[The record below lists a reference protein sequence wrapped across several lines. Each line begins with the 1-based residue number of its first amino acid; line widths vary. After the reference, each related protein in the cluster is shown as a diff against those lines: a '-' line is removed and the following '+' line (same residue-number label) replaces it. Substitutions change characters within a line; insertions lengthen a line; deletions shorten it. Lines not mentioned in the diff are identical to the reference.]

1 MGPIQLRIDEGNLY
15 QAWEK
20 SRRSEID
27 GYKGD
32 RKGQIK
38 VLETWICR
46 PPNVM
51 MFQLNRVNYDYQ
63 KQKLI
68 KDNSKFHFDKT
79 IYLDEFLNQNRLRAK
94 KYRKELDQLKSQ
106 LKNLIQTHDDY
117 VAQSQLIEKFKECE
131 KIVRKTCDHD
141 KNYK

>member
-1 MGPIQLRIDEGNLY
+1 
-15 QAWEK
+15 
-20 SRRSEID
+20 
-27 GYKGD
+27 
-32 RKGQIK
+32 
-38 VLETWICR
+38 
-46 PPNVM
+46 

-141 KNYK
+141 KNY